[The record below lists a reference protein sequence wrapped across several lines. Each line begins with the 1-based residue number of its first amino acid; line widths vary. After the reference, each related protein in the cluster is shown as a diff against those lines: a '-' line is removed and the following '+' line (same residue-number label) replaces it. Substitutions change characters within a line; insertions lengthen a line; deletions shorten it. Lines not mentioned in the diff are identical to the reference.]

1 MVHSF
6 FGGFMNIAVYLG
18 ASFGNNKKFQDEC
31 VKLGNYIGK
40 SNHTLIYGGSK
51 SGLMGLI
58 ADSVLEEGGKVI
70 GIEPKMFIDR
80 ALQHPLISEL
90 IITDNLAERRQ
101 KMLELGDCYIAF
113 PGGTGTLDEI
123 TEAMEMIS
131 LSEFDS
137 KYKNKKCIFYNLDGY
152 YNEIKSL
159 LDKMILNDFTNN
171 RRLKNVYFANDL
183 KELDIIINS

>member
-1 MVHSF
+1 
-6 FGGFMNIAVYLG
+6 MNIVVYLG
-18 ASFGNNKKFQDEC
+18 ASFGNNKRFQDEC

-40 SNHTLIYGGSK
+40 NSHTLIYGGSK
-51 SGLMGLI
+51 SGLMGLL
-58 ADSVLEEGGKVI
+58 ADSVLEKNGKVI

-90 IITDNLAERRQ
+90 IITDTLAERRQ

-123 TEAMEMIS
+123 TEAMEMLS

-137 KYKNKKCIFYNLDGY
+137 KYNNKKCIFYNVDGY
-152 YNEIKSL
+152 YDEIKSL
-159 LDKMILNDFTNN
+159 LDKMLINEFTND
-171 RRLKNVYFANDL
+171 RRLKNVYFANNIG
-183 KELDIIINS
+183 ELNKILN